1 MFEKFVGTYISAL
14 LVTSSVSPSTEP
26 VTIQP
31 HPDTS
36 IHCVSDLQVSPVSV
50 SCLKVTW
57 TAEQNRDYTVTCTIL
72 DSDIVYVDNMC
83 FVFKSN
89 SLCYITGLREGTSY
103 SIDVIPIAKEGET
116 SEMQSTC
123 AYAKTEQVEV
133 IENFPYEDGW
143 TNCFAYENAA
153 GLTRNPSWSAIRGCI
168 PDPITDTGI
177 MRDEYGD
184 YCVAMGTK
192 YGYCNDRFLI
202 TLENGIQFTV
212 KICDSKGDVP
222 YHHFGGTGKCVI
234 EFIHGN
240 GQLPNCVA
248 FTGNYGCFS
257 WNGLDFD
264 NIRSIQKINYGNPIS
279 Y

>member
-1 MFEKFVGTYISAL
+1 
-14 LVTSSVSPSTEP
+14 
-26 VTIQP
+26 
-31 HPDTS
+31 
-36 IHCVSDLQVSPVSV
+36 
-50 SCLKVTW
+50 
-57 TAEQNRDYTVTCTIL
+57 
-72 DSDIVYVDNMC
+72 
-83 FVFKSN
+83 
-89 SLCYITGLREGTSY
+89 
-103 SIDVIPIAKEGET
+103 
-116 SEMQSTC
+116 MQSTC

-212 KICDSKGDVP
+212 KICDSKGM
-222 YHHFGGTGKCVI
+222 F
-234 EFIHGN
+234 
-240 GQLPNCVA
+240 
-248 FTGNYGCFS
+248 
-257 WNGLDFD
+257 
-264 NIRSIQKINYGNPIS
+264 PIIILVVQENVL
-279 Y
+279 